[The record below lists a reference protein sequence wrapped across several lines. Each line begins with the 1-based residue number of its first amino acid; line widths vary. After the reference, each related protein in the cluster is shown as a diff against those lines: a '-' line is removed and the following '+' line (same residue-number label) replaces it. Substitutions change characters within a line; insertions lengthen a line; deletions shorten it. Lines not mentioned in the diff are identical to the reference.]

1 MRRTFN
7 ILEDFLF
14 LGIFIVVAALVTVA
28 VFTGDDAYPLVSATT
43 VVASAADRGVSSRDL
58 EAGPALAAQ
67 NIAATPGV
75 TPPVAT
81 AAPMTATGDAAA
93 SR

>member
-14 LGIFIVVAALVTVA
+14 LGIFLVVAALVTLA
-28 VFTGDDAYPLVSATT
+28 VYTGDDAYPLVSATT
-43 VVASAADRGVSSRDL
+43 VVTSAGDRGVLNGDL
-58 EAGPALAAQ
+58 EVGPALAPQ
-67 NIAATPGV
+67 NIAATAVV
-75 TPPVAT
+75 TGPVAT
-81 AAPMTATGDAAA
+81 AAPLAAPGDAAA